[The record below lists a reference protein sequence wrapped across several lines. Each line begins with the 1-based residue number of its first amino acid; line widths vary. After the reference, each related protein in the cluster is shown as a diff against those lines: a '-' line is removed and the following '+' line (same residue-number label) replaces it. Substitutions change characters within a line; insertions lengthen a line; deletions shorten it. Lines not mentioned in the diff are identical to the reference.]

1 MHHNRPCEQLIGQVE
16 QQLLPSMQ
24 RPCMLGLRGHTSA
37 HLPLS
42 ALWHC
47 LLVLH
52 VMQLACQQWLQQ
64 HGRNGHCSIPANDPG
79 PALLTKRQRLA
90 AATASPEPGNPTSN
104 NSSQTAVDAA
114 AGAAEV
120 QQKQAAALAAAAA
133 GSWEACVAPDGFP
146 LGLRGLNN
154 LGNTC
159 FMNSV
164 LQVRLV

>member
-1 MHHNRPCEQLIGQVE
+1 
-16 QQLLPSMQ
+16 
-24 RPCMLGLRGHTSA
+24 
-37 HLPLS
+37 
-42 ALWHC
+42 
-47 LLVLH
+47 
-52 VMQLACQQWLQQ
+52 MQLACQQWLQQ
-64 HGRNGHCSIPANDPG
+64 HGRNGYCSIPANDPG
-79 PALLTKRQRLA
+79 SALLTKRQRLA

-164 LQVRLV
+164 LQVWTCLNSLVIPTFSCASFLRSTAVWRQHRGRQVAAGFAGYGVLWQYG